1 MKVIEEKMA
10 KNGEESGTKTE
21 KLLWRQSN
29 RARGNKEGS
38 CEERFRTRGN
48 GLTQDQ
54 GVCPDTLLEASGSRS
69 PARLSA
75 RGAEPETPTGHFGS
89 MVNVRRSKSF

>member
-29 RARGNKEGS
+29 RARGNKEGLS
-38 CEERFRTRGN
+38 EERFRT
-48 GLTQDQ
+48 Q
-54 GVCPDTLLEASGSRS
+54 G
-69 PARLSA
+69 
-75 RGAEPETPTGHFGS
+75 
-89 MVNVRRSKSF
+89 

>member
-54 GVCPDTLLEASGSRS
+54 GVCPDTLQKPRAPEVLPVCQPEVLNQ
-69 PARLSA
+69 RLPLA
-75 RGAEPETPTGHFGS
+75 ILAPW
-89 MVNVRRSKSF
+89 